1 MKRKRSDS
9 ARVCKARTLGRLE
22 VESAEV
28 SKGLLKIQ
36 WAKPRGRWAG
46 GKKSVSKEP
55 RVL

>member
-1 MKRKRSDS
+1 MKRKHSDS